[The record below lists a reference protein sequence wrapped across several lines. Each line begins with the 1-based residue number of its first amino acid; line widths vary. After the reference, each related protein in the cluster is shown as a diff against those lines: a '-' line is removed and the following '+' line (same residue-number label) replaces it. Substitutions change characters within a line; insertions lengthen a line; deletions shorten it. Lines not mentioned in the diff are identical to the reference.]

1 MHDEA
6 QRGDAAATLTLPAR
20 ADGRAVQ
27 ALRTALLEVDAPVLT
42 IDATAVQFLSAAAL
56 ELLMIAA
63 AQRRAQA
70 QQTLWRG
77 RDFAAQL
84 AMLGTSPET
93 IFTGEAA

>member
-6 QRGDAAATLTLPAR
+6 QQSDTAATLPLPAR
-20 ADGRAVQ
+20 VDGRAVQ
-27 ALRTALLEVDAPVLT
+27 ALRKALLEVDAPVLT

-77 RDFAAQL
+77 GTFAAQL
-84 AMLGTSPET
+84 ALLGASPQT